1 MSTNRTAFPWRR
13 IAAYLTFLVAALVAL
28 YALAGYVL
36 LPYLIQRMAPVLAA
50 ERLQRDLQLHHVDF
64 NPFTW
69 RMTLQ
74 GLTLRERQGDTLASV
89 AEVTIDL
96 DAGPLLDREIWL
108 SEVRL
113 IGPWVHLGIA
123 ADGELNLA
131 RLITDATGGSE
142 KAPAGEPSEPWQF
155 TLERITIR
163 NGVLHVSDLSDSTP
177 AEADIVPINLDAQ
190 HLSTRPHGA
199 GAKALTLGFGDG
211 SSLSVHGD
219 LTLNPPS
226 AKGRLSFTDYSPRL
240 TWRFLQD
247 ELDLQQPTG
256 RLNGRADYDF
266 SYADGAPRLHVSD
279 LQLQLSGLRLQRRGA
294 DEPLLEL
301 GSLVLEDGSFDLDG
315 NRATVGNL
323 RVSDGAVRAIR
334 RETLLDWEGIVR
346 GTGATSQPPSEGQAA
361 PFSLAVDAI
370 EVAGV
375 AIQFEDRDQTRPV
388 RVGLGDLALGFALRA
403 QRQGEG
409 IDLQLDKLHAEL
421 RQLSL
426 TQADAPES
434 LLTLDLAVLQGGSVD
449 LASTRL
455 ALDELQVHGGRVVVE
470 RDARGALNWQQVW
483 TSPGAEAD
491 AAPANPWHVALQRF
505 SLADFG
511 AVVTDRGA
519 SRPVILNLAPI
530 GLQASGFA
538 NPPEKPVDFRL
549 DAVLKEGGR
558 FGVSGQV
565 DLAGSAVTA
574 DLDLQDI
581 TLLPLQA
588 YVSDLARV
596 SLNSGRAG
604 LKGRLEVAPDDQ
616 GGVRFAGS
624 ARVDNLAVTER
635 AGGATLVAWQALQAS
650 GLAMAPDR
658 LDIKEVALERPAGK
672 FIINE
677 DMSTNWQDTLK
688 SPPAKKAAPSR
699 GATPKPEFLVQVG
712 RVRIREGALNF
723 GDLSLKPQFRSDI
736 HALNGSIAGIS
747 TAKGARASAD
757 LKGRVDE
764 FGSATI
770 KGELQPGAPQEFT
783 DILMAFQNIEL
794 SHLTPYSAKFAG
806 YRIDSGKLSLNL
818 GYKVQ
823 KAQLQGNNQI
833 IVDKLTLGE
842 KVESPDAINAPLEL
856 AIALLEDANGRIEI
870 GLPVSGDLNEP
881 QFSYGHLIW
890 KALGNLITK
899 AISAPFRALA
909 GALGVADKGLDSI
922 AFAPGEA
929 VMPPPEQEKLAT
941 VVKMLA
947 ARPKLALEIQGTYS
961 QTEDGAALRSL
972 ALHRTLLQRQG
983 VKLAPGEAPGPL
995 SLTDSDTQRAVEAV
1009 FLERFGAAALAG
1021 EKQASK
1027 AKPEA
1032 GQQTAALP
1040 ERLYRQLLEK
1050 EPLAPAALPQLAQ
1063 ERAQAMASYVA
1074 KTGQLPASRL
1084 KTVEPT
1090 EAEQADGQVVASK
1103 LNLAATP

>member
-142 KAPAGEPSEPWQF
+142 KAPEGEPSEPWQF
-155 TLERITIR
+155 TLERIAIR
-163 NGVLHVSDLSDSTP
+163 NGVLHLSDLSGTTP
-177 AEADIVPINLDAQ
+177 AEADVVPIDLEAQ
-190 HLSTRPHGA
+190 HLSTRAQDTGVKVVA
-199 GAKALTLGFGDG
+199 LGFGDG
-211 SSLSVHGD
+211 GR
-219 LTLNPPS
+219 LTVQGHLALNPP
-226 AKGRLSFTDYSPRL
+226 AARGRLTIQDYSPRL
-240 TWRFLQD
+240 AWRFLRD
-247 ELDLQQPTG
+247 EFDLQQPTG

-266 SYADGAPRLHVSD
+266 SMAGGAPRLHVSD
-279 LQLQLSGLRLQRRGA
+279 LQLQLSGLRLQRRA
-294 DEPLLEL
+294 ANQPLARLQ
-301 GSLVLEDGSFDLDG
+301 SLALEDGSFDLDG
-315 NRATVGNL
+315 NRARIGRL
-323 RVSDGAVRAIR
+323 RASGGALHAIR
-334 RETLLDWEGIVR
+334 HQTLLDWDGIVR
-346 GTGATSQPPSEGQAA
+346 GTAAAEQPPNDAPAA
-361 PFSLAVDAI
+361 PFSVTVDAV
-370 EVAGV
+370 EVAEV
-375 AIQFEDRDQTRPV
+375 AIQFEDLDQARPLH
-388 RVGLGDLALGFALRA
+388 VGLGKLSLGFALQA

-409 IDLQLDKLHAEL
+409 VELQLGDLKAEL
-421 RQLSL
+421 KQLSL
-426 TQADAPES
+426 TQADAPDA
-434 LLTLDLAVLQGGSVD
+434 LLTLDRTVLQGGTVD
-449 LASTRL
+449 LARTRL
-455 ALDELQVHGGRVVVE
+455 ALDELQVQGGRVIVE
-470 RDARGALNWQQVW
+470 RDARGGLNWQRVW
-483 TSPGAEAD
+483 TSQGTEAD
-491 AAPANPWHVALQRF
+491 AAAANPWQLSLQRF

-519 SRPVILNLAPI
+519 SKPVTLSLAPI
-530 GLQASGFA
+530 GLQLGAFTS
-538 NPPEKPVDFRL
+538 PPQGPMDFRL
-549 DAVLKEGGR
+549 DATLHEGGR
-558 FGVSGQV
+558 LSAEGQA
-565 DLAGSAVTA
+565 DLAGPSVTA
-574 DLDLQDI
+574 DLDLTDI

-588 YVSDLARV
+588 YIADFARV

-604 LKGRLEVAPDDQ
+604 LKGRLEFASGN
-616 GGVRFAGS
+616 GGARFSGS
-624 ARVDNLAVTER
+624 ARVDDLAVTETT
-635 AGGATLVAWQALQAS
+635 GGATLVAWQALQAS
-650 GLAMAPDR
+650 GLALAPGG

-672 FIINE
+672 FIINP
-677 DMSTNWQDTLK
+677 DMTTNWQDTLI
-688 SPPAKKAAPSR
+688 STPAKKAAPDR
-699 GATPKPEFLVQVG
+699 AATPQPDFQVQVG
-712 RVRIREGALNF
+712 RVRIRDGALNF

-747 TAKGARASAD
+747 TASGARASAD

-783 DILMAFQNIEL
+783 DILMAFQNIDL

-806 YRIDSGKLSLNL
+806 YKINSGKLSLDL

-909 GALGVADKGLDSI
+909 GALGVADEGLDNI
-922 AFAPGEA
+922 AFAPGDA
-929 VMPPPEQEKLAT
+929 VMSPPEQEKLTT

-961 QTEDGAALRSL
+961 QTADGAAIRTL

-995 SLTDSDTQRAVEAV
+995 SLTDSDTQRAVEAL
-1009 FLERFGAAALAG
+1009 FGERFGAAALAG
-1021 EKQASK
+1021 EKQSLK

-1032 GQQTAALP
+1032 ERQAALTD
-1040 ERLYRQLLEK
+1040 RLYRQLLEK
-1050 EPLAPAALPQLAQ
+1050 EPLAPTALPKLAQ

-1074 KTGQLPASRL
+1074 QTQQLPASRL
-1084 KTVEPT
+1084 KVVEPA
-1090 EAEQADGQVVASK
+1090 EAVQASEQVVASK
-1103 LNLAATP
+1103 LNLSATP